1 MITFKSA
8 DVEVNSEKQALI
20 DQNVVLNRFKNANKL
35 PEAFSFNSSDSFI
48 SESKFDNN
56 FVAAIN
62 CAYSNH
68 YPLTLSPD
76 DVWITLVQG
85 FSAHVNQNAEK
96 LRNKFV
102 KHEGKEI
109 IRVERNSFIKGSP
122 NNNWQGVFSEFS
134 DKISEYIGKQRD
146 LIVSN
151 FSTTTEIEKAVS
163 QVCLMDCMKQ
173 YFDYRVRTLCGI
185 PEITLLGETSDW
197 ESIKTRFQNFC
208 EYNLQWWVDAATS
221 ILDQFIEASKG
232 NIDNKFW
239 QSLYKKDGGSGGPYI
254 SGWISVLF
262 PYLVDYKGS
271 YFINNRLNWQNSQ
284 GFGGLTITSFPNSCS
299 SVPFIWEY
307 YEEEIKM
314 QFVAGFVGTSQDN
327 SCVVKPTMGWMIRE
341 E

>member
-1 MITFKSA
+1 MITFKASS
-8 DVEVNSEKQALI
+8 VETNKNKTSLVNAETI
-20 DQNVVLNRFKNANKL
+20 LNKFKTANKM

-48 SESKFDNN
+48 SESRFDNN

-62 CAYSNH
+62 HAYSNH
-68 YPLTLSPD
+68 YTLTLSPD
-76 DVWITLVQG
+76 DIWITLVQG

-109 IRVERNSFIKGSP
+109 IRVERDYFIKGSP
-122 NNNWQGVFSEFS
+122 NNDWQGVFTEFS

-146 LIVSN
+146 LIISD
-151 FSTTTEIEKAVS
+151 FSTTTVLEKAVS

-208 EYNLQWWVDAATS
+208 EYDLQWWVDAAMP

-232 NIDNKFW
+232 NIDTNFW
-239 QSLYKKDGGSGGPYI
+239 SSIYKKDGGSGGPYI

-262 PYLVDYKGS
+262 PYLVDYKGN
-271 YFINNRLNWQNSQ
+271 YFINNKLDWQNRR
-284 GFGGLTITSFPNSCS
+284 GFGGLTINNFPNSCS

-307 YEEEIKM
+307 YGEEIKM
-314 QFVAGFVGTSQDN
+314 QFVAGFIGISQDDN
-327 SCVVKPTMGWMIRE
+327 CIIKPVMGWMIRE